1 MEDNLVWIIGLVAL
15 AVGALFGYLLGRTSD
30 SSGKQQKLMDQLNEA
45 QRELNEYK
53 DQVNGHFEKTAELVN
68 NLTESYK
75 AVHNHLAQ
83 GSEALCMGEHAPV
96 KLEANEN
103 TARLSDESETGVREE
118 EIPTVTETTDESV
131 VAPPLD
137 YAPKK
142 PDEEGTLSESYGLKK
157 DQDEED
163 IPVLKDHV
171 PSESQKDEQKQS
183 A

>member
-1 MEDNLVWIIGLVAL
+1 MEDNIVWAIGIVAL
-15 AVGALFGYLLGRTSD
+15 AVGALFGYLLGRTGD
-30 SSGKQQKLMDQLNEA
+30 SAVKQQKLTDQLQEA

-68 NLTESYK
+68 SLTESYK

-96 KLEANEN
+96 KLEAGDS
-103 TARLSDESETGVREE
+103 TARLNDESQPVSEE
-118 EIPTVTETTDESV
+118 EIPTVTDSAEEAV

-157 DQDEED
+157 DQDEEE

-171 PSESQKDEQKQS
+171 AGEPDKDEQKQS

>member
-1 MEDNLVWIIGLVAL
+1 MEDNMVWVIGLVAL

-30 SSGKQQKLMDQLNEA
+30 NAGKQQKLMDQLHEA

-53 DQVNGHFEKTAELVN
+53 DQVNGHFEKTAQLVN
-68 NLTESYK
+68 TLTESYK
-75 AVHNHLAQ
+75 AVHTHLAQ

-96 KLEANEN
+96 KLEASET
-103 TARLSDESETGVREE
+103 TARLNDESQPAEAEDETSAQTTEE
-118 EIPTVTETTDESV
+118 PV

-137 YAPKK
+137 YAPKN
-142 PDEEGTLSESYGLKK
+142 PDEEGTLSESYGLRK
-157 DQDEED
+157 DQDEEE

-171 PSESQKDEQKQS
+171 PSDEQSEKAKQG